1 MNDDNDTTTNE
12 KQASESQESSTEN
25 AATNEQSFGQWMLEQ
40 RKLRNISL
48 EEIASVTKIQLG
60 MLKSIEADD
69 YSKLP
74 APAFIRGFIVNFSRF
89 VGCDER
95 EAVEKFRSQL
105 KKSDSIDSLSAYLGQ
120 AASDASASA
129 AASSAASVQANE
141 SPKRELTQ
149 SGFGKSYNRPSAAM
163 DMDATP
169 IFTPKRILI
178 GSITLVIVIVCA
190 ILFSIGTKQAPKENS
205 SEQNS
210 ETAAADD
217 SAASA
222 VAAAEAIA
230 NTPAPTTTPAPAP
243 VAAAPA
249 PTHATETKKTTE
261 APATE
266 ENVSSYAYHLK
277 LRGLDSSWINV
288 KVDQKGSQGTVL
300 EKGQTKDFYGNQ
312 RIVVALSDAGG
323 VEIFW
328 NNKWYQP
335 AGFRGD
341 VKSLNLPDD
350 LSKLKDR

>member
-1 MNDDNDTTTNE
+1 MNNDDNDIKSKEDQET
-12 KQASESQESSTEN
+12 AHQESSAPASPT
-25 AATNEQSFGQWMLEQ
+25 TEQSFGQWMFEQ
-40 RKLRNISL
+40 RQLRSISL
-48 EEIASVTKIQLG
+48 EEIAAVTKIQLG
-60 MLKSIEADD
+60 MLKSIEAND

-105 KKSDSIDSLSAYLGQ
+105 KKSDSVDSLSAYLGQ
-120 AASDASASA
+120 AASDASANA
-129 AASSAASVQANE
+129 AASGTAHQQSGD

-178 GSITLVIVIVCA
+178 GSIVLLVIIVCA
-190 ILFSIGTKQAPKENS
+190 ILFSIGNKQAPADAPNDPNAES
-205 SEQNS
+205 SAAPD
-210 ETAAADD
+210 ETASAAAAAD
-217 SAASA
+217 
-222 VAAAEAIA
+222 AIA
-230 NTPAPTTTPAPAP
+230 NTPAATTPAAPSPVAVQPAP
-243 VAAAPA
+243 VAESKKAAD
-249 PTHATETKKTTE
+249 AT
-261 APATE
+261 PSE
-266 ENVSSYAYHLK
+266 ENATSYAYHLK
-277 LRGLDSSWINV
+277 LRGIDSSWINV
-288 KVDQKGSQGTVL
+288 KVDQKSSLGTVL
-300 EKGQTKDFYGNQ
+300 EKGQAKDFYGNQ

-350 LSKLKDR
+350 LSKLKER